1 MLPLPGPERSDRA
14 TRDRTPRP
22 KHRVALSVLPQWFLT
37 LGRLP
42 PNPQVGVPGSP
53 GPRGP
58 RMATENDW
66 PAPAGQFQL
75 GSLRHGSRSPGG
87 APREKRMEEV
97 QWLLRERSLTPKNG
111 ANAWHSSFHNKII
124 ATEALRGYRRTT
136 EAKEALQPAGTGSYV
151 RLVSRVYT
159 APDSLT

>member
-75 GSLRHGSRSPGG
+75 GSPRHGLRSPGG

-97 QWLLRERSLTPKNG
+97 QWLLRGRSLTPKTG
-111 ANAWHSSFHNKII
+111 AHAW
-124 ATEALRGYRRTT
+124 ALIMSYKNVVAKTLRWQRYRGYTLAHDSPAQLF
-136 EAKEALQPAGTGSYV
+136 ESAKICPISFWEE
-151 RLVSRVYT
+151 
-159 APDSLT
+159 